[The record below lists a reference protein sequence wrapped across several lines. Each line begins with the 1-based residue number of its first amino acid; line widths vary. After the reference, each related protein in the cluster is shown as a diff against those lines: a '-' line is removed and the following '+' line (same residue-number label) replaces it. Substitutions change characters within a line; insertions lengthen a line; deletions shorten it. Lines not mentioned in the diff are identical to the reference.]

1 MKQTKS
7 RSSRST
13 EQWATII
20 ENLRNSGKTV
30 AEFSA
35 HEKISKAQIYLWRKR
50 LTSTKTR
57 DVKRNSSFIE
67 LQSSPT
73 SPTENAAAVII
84 ETYSGRRIFLGNL
97 PSSGYMA
104 DLIKGL

>member
-1 MKQTKS
+1 MKQTKF

-30 AEFSA
+30 AQFCA
-35 HEKISKAQIYLWRKR
+35 QEKISKAQIYLWRKR
-50 LTSTKTR
+50 LTSIETC
-57 DVKRNSSFIE
+57 DVKRDSPFIE

-73 SPTENAAAVII
+73 SATENTAAVII
-84 ETYSGRRIFLGNL
+84 ETYSGRRILLGNL